1 MWEKLSSYGGG
12 DTVDAPIVDAGGG
25 AAEEQGNRVEC
36 SADGQRF
43 DYVFDFVG
51 FCSKSVLIAT
61 TVLVFILLG
70 NMPYIRHFT
79 PPFTQ
84 VSLGMRF
91 RMVFQTEESGVRR
104 YIGTVTGISDID
116 SVRWKSSQW
125 RPLQVIDFDFR
136 MEFCRAKSL
145 TAPLDRIK
153 LIMQVQRCCHA
164 VDERARQMP

>member
-1 MWEKLSSYGGG
+1 MWEKLRSYGGG
-12 DTVDAPIVDAGGG
+12 DTVDASIVDAGGG
-25 AAEEQGNRVEC
+25 AAEEQGNRIEC

-91 RMVFQTEESGVRR
+91 RMVFQTEESGVR
-104 YIGTVTGISDID
+104 
-116 SVRWKSSQW
+116 
-125 RPLQVIDFDFR
+125 
-136 MEFCRAKSL
+136 KSL